1 VNEYVFD
8 IEANGL
14 TPDKIHCMVMNTPN
28 GDVPVMSDTEY
39 EGMEY
44 LCSHDKDSLMIGH
57 NIIQYDI
64 PVLERILNI
73 TVQAELVDTLALS
86 WYLFPNRTK
95 HGLASWGEDFG
106 IPKPLIDDWENL
118 TQEEYLHR
126 CKEDVKI
133 NTMLWEL
140 QKKYLID
147 IYGSLEEA
155 MPLIR
160 YLSFKM
166 DCARVQEET
175 KWKLDVPK
183 ASQLHTTLCDKQDLA
198 KDTLQSVMPKVKK
211 YTKKTRPAKPYK
223 IDGTLSAIGLKWE
236 AVTTEHNVPFDYEG
250 DIEVFHSLQEPNAS
264 SSKQIKDWLFDLGW
278 QPATY
283 KFIKEEFS
291 ERKIP
296 QIKTADGELCPSI
309 ERMVAK
315 HPELA
320 SLAELGVLGHR
331 IGLVRGFLDAEV
343 DGYVVAGVQGL
354 TNTLRFK
361 HRTCVNIPSS
371 RKPYGSEIRELL
383 TSEYGYELCGSD
395 MCSLEDRSKQHYM
408 WEFDKEYVQDMM
420 VEGFDPHLDIAV
432 QASMMTELDAI
443 SYKQGNKTEALS
455 TIRYNA
461 KTANYASTYGAGAP
475 TIARQA
481 GMTVAEAKK
490 LHTAYWERNWSIKAI
505 ANKTETKLVNGI
517 SWLYNPVS
525 KLWYYLKADKDKFS
539 TLNQGTGTF
548 LFDMWVKE
556 IRTRQPKIKL
566 CGQFHDEVILQVKVG
581 YKEQVT
587 KLLKD
592 SVASVNNT
600 YKLNRDLDVDVDFS
614 ENYAGVH

>member
-1 VNEYVFD
+1 MNEYVFD

-14 TPDKIHCMVMNTPN
+14 TPDKIHCIVVN
-28 GDVPVMSDTEY
+28 
-39 EGMEY
+39 
-44 LCSHDKDSLMIGH
+44 DSIGRDLLDQAKRYDLVIGH

-86 WYLFPNRTK
+86 WYLFPSRTK
-95 HGLASWGEDFG
+95 HGLASWGEDFE
-106 IPKPLIDDWENL
+106 IPKPVVDDWENL
-118 TQEEYLHR
+118 TPEEYLHR

-140 QKKYLID
+140 QKQYLID

-166 DCARVQEET
+166 DCARLQEET

-183 ASQLHTTLCDKQDLA
+183 AQELLKTLEDRQELA

-223 IDGTLSAIGLKWE
+223 IDGSLSATGLKWE
-236 AVTTEHNVPFDYEG
+236 AVTKEHNLPFDYEG

-331 IGLVRGFLDAEV
+331 IGLVRGFLDAQV

-371 RKPYGSEIRELL
+371 RKPYGSGIRELL
-383 TSEYGYELCGSD
+383 TSESGYELCGSD
-395 MCSLEDRSKQHYM
+395 MCSLEDRTKQHYI
-408 WEFDKEYVQDMM
+408 FPYDPEYVKDMI
-420 VEGFDPHLDIAV
+420 VEGFDPHLDLAV
-432 QASMMTELDAI
+432 SSKAMNEVESL
-443 SYKQGNKTEALS
+443 SYKNKTADKEERERLS
-455 TIRYNA
+455 LIRYA
-461 KTANYASTYGAGAP
+461 YKGGNYGCTYGAYP
-475 TIARQA
+475 PRLAREL
-481 GMTVAEAKK
+481 GIPKK
-490 LHTAYWERNWSIKAI
+490 LAQNVFDTFWERNWSIKAI
-505 ANKTETKLVNGI
+505 ADNTKTKTVQGVM
-517 SWLYNPVS
+517 WLYNPVS
-525 KLWYYLKADKDKFS
+525 KLWYYLKKEKDRFS
-539 TLNQGTGTF
+539 TLNQGTASF

-581 YKEQVT
+581 YRDKVT
-587 KLLKD
+587 ALLKD
-592 SVASVNNT
+592 SVDSVNDT

>member
-14 TPDKIHCMVMNTPN
+14 NPDKIHCLVSNEQNSTSIDGMSYLV
-28 GDVPVMSDTEY
+28 DVDRAD
-39 EGMEY
+39 
-44 LCSHDKDSLMIGH
+44 LLIGH

-64 PVLERILNI
+64 PVLERILDI
-73 TVQAELVDTLALS
+73 KVKAELVDTLALS
-86 WYLFPNRTK
+86 WYLFPKRTK
-95 HGLASWGEDFG
+95 HGLESWGMDFG
-106 IPKPLIDDWENL
+106 VPKPPIAEWDTLSP
-118 TQEEYLHR
+118 EEYLHR

-140 QKKYLID
+140 QKQYLID

-155 MPLIR
+155 MGLIR

-166 DCARVQEET
+166 DCARLQEET

-183 ASQLHTTLCDKQDLA
+183 AEALYILLNDRQDLA
-198 KDTLQSVMPKVKK
+198 KTTLQSVMPKVKK
-211 YTKKTRPAKPYK
+211 YIKRSRPAKPYK
-223 IDGTLSAIGLKWE
+223 IDRSLSATGIKWD
-236 AVTTEHNVPFDYEG
+236 ALVKEHNLSFDYDRE
-250 DIEVFHSLQEPNAS
+250 IEVFVKEVEPNAS
-264 SSKQIKDWLFDLGW
+264 SHKQIKDWLFDLGW

-283 KFIKEEFS
+283 KFVREGDS

-296 QIKTADGELCPSI
+296 QIKTQSGEMCESI
-309 ERMVAK
+309 ERMVASN
-315 HPELA
+315 PELA

-331 IGLVRGFLDAEV
+331 IGIVKGFLEAEEA
-343 DGYVVAGVQGL
+343 GFVVAGIQGL

-371 RKPYGSEIRELL
+371 RKPYGSEIRALL
-383 TSEYGYELCGSD
+383 TSRDGYELCGSD
-395 MCSLEDRSKQHYM
+395 MCSLEDRTKQGYM
-408 WEFDKEYVQDMM
+408 WDYDPEYVKDMM
-420 VEGFDPHLDIAV
+420 VEGFDPHLDIAG
-432 QASMMTELDAI
+432 QAGMMTEVDALK
-443 SYKQGNKTEALS
+443 YKGGDKTDELS
-455 TIRYNA
+455 LIRYNA
-461 KTANYASTYGAGAP
+461 KTANYASTYGAGAT

-481 GMTVAEAKK
+481 GMSLREAKK
-490 LHTAYWERNWSIKAI
+490 LHKAYWERNWSLKTI
-505 ANKTETKLVNGI
+505 ANNVETKVVQGI

-556 IRTRQPKIKL
+556 IRERQPKIKL
-566 CGQFHDEVILQVKVG
+566 VGQFHDEVILEVRKG
-581 YKEQVT
+581 YNKQVT

-592 SVASVNNT
+592 SVAGVNNT

-614 ENYAGVH
+614 DNYAGVH